1 MAEVSVRLGE
11 DGGAWVDLAGPGG
24 GELRDAVEL
33 ADHEEAHRVPAL
45 DGIVLHFDF
54 YGRLAAIEVTGAVGS
69 VLPPALLDAADPA
82 A

>member
-54 YGRLAAIEVTGAVGS
+54 YGRLAAIEVTGAAGS
-69 VLPPALLDAADPA
+69 VLPPALLEG
-82 A
+82 